1 MAAGRRTLE
10 LQAEAFGFH
19 LVILGL
25 VEAVADG
32 DAVGGAGGTLARVLE
47 DADVEHLI
55 REVAAVE
62 MHFQDALVEV
72 LKLGHREDLRQE
84 LEADRLE
91 MDLLLEAAERHA
103 KDPVVVEGKGR
114 DRRDGEPL
122 GGCGIVAARD
132 ILLADERE
140 ERDGDDPLARVAV
153 HFRETAELFNVGRL
167 QPRLFRQLALGSR
180 LGVFVYLQETARER
194 PVALVW
200 IDSSFHQQD
209 GKTVF
214 LVVTEDDAVSCHCWM
229 GVFISVCHIR
239 YNRNK

>member
-1 MAAGRRTLE
+1 MILE
-10 LQAEAFGFH
+10 LQTEAFGFH
-19 LVILGL
+19 LVVLGL

-32 DAVGGAGGTLARVLE
+32 DAVRGAGGTLARVLE
-47 DADVEHLI
+47 DADVEHLV

-62 MHFQDALVEV
+62 MHFQNALVEV
-72 LKLGHREDLRQE
+72 LELGHREDLRQE

-91 MDLLLEAAERHA
+91 MNLLLEAAERHA

-114 DRRDGEPL
+114 NRRDGEPL

-153 HFRETAELFNVGRL
+153 HFGETAELFNEGRL
-167 QPRLFRQLALGSR
+167 QPRLFRELALGAR

-194 PVALVW
+194 PVAFIG
-200 IDSSFHQQD
+200 IDSSFHQQNRQP
-209 GKTVF
+209 VL
-214 LVVTEDDAVSCHCWM
+214 LVVTEDYAVRRHCRM
-229 GVFISVCHIR
+229 GIFVSVRHIILIISKV
-239 YNRNK
+239 